1 MEMTGIAQEALR
13 FINTT
18 SVPLFLTGK
27 AGTGKTTF
35 LKNLAENTHKS
46 YIVVAPTGIAA
57 LNAGGVT
64 IHSQF
69 QLPFGMFIPDRDLPL
84 DEFNGGNQ
92 YNQRLL
98 ARQSPLKDH
107 RRQLLRSIDLL
118 VIDEVSMLRA
128 DLLDAIDYRLK
139 SARGNFH
146 QPFGGIQM
154 LFIGDLFQLP
164 PVIRREEEAR
174 LRQYYSSPWFFDAHC
189 LRSDALVYIELDK
202 IFRQRDAAFI
212 RILNNLRNNLVT
224 PEDIATL
231 NEHHR
236 PDLSLEEMRNS
247 ITLTTHNQQADD
259 INIRAL
265 AELNKPAAEFAA
277 RIQGDFPE
285 SMYPALPTLTLKT
298 GAQVMFIRNDTE
310 TRQYVN
316 GKIGVVTSME
326 DDEITV
332 RLSDT
337 GDELLVTRTVWE
349 NKSFHVNKDT
359 QDIEEDITGT
369 FEQFPL
375 KLAWAITIH
384 KSQGLTFD
392 RAIIDPGRAFTD
404 GQVYVALSRLRSLD
418 GLLLRSRINPSSIS
432 TDRTVV
438 SFTTAR
444 HDPEGLPAT
453 VARRQ
458 REFIGEVIVRTFEF
472 EPILREIEN
481 KEKRQPETL
490 SEDATFQ
497 RFTTQLASR
506 FLSER
511 SNTDI
516 LRQQLLNLLESGNI
530 PFMMERVEK
539 GSVYYLNLLW
549 QSTEGLMNEIR
560 RASGLKRA
568 KGYLTLLADL
578 DQLISLKIVETERA
592 RALIGGILAGE
603 SRFDFSED
611 DRQRTL
617 KRAALH
623 AQAAATVSS
632 PAKKP
637 KKERKE
643 KTKVKKEKP
652 VSAPNRLSETVE
664 LSLGLFTAGMTVDQ
678 IAAERGLV
686 SSTIFMH
693 LAKAVEAKRLLI
705 TELVPEESLN
715 ELVEGINR
723 FPEGTTLSEL
733 YGHFE
738 GRHPYG
744 YIKVALD
751 HANALRNP

>member
-1 MEMTGIAQEALR
+1 
-13 FINTT
+13 
-18 SVPLFLTGK
+18 
-27 AGTGKTTF
+27 
-35 LKNLAENTHKS
+35 
-46 YIVVAPTGIAA
+46 
-57 LNAGGVT
+57 
-64 IHSQF
+64 
-69 QLPFGMFIPDRDLPL
+69 
-84 DEFNGGNQ
+84 
-92 YNQRLL
+92 
-98 ARQSPLKDH
+98 QSPLKDH

-139 SARGNFH
+139 SARGNFN

-164 PVIRREEEAR
+164 PVTRRDEEAK
-174 LRQYYSSPWFFDAHC
+174 LRQYYASPWFFDAQC

-202 IFRQRDAAFI
+202 IFRQRDATFI
-212 RILNNLRNNLVT
+212 SILNNLRNNLVT

-231 NEHHR
+231 NEHYR

-265 AELNKPAAEFAA
+265 AELNKPAQEFTA
-277 RIQGDFPE
+277 RIEGDFPE
-285 SMYPALPTLTLKT
+285 SMYPALPQLTLKT

-310 TRQYVN
+310 GKLYVN
-316 GKIGVVTSME
+316 GKIGVITSME

-332 RLSDT
+332 RLSDS
-337 GDELLVTRTVWE
+337 GDELPVKRTVWE
-349 NKSFHVNKDT
+349 NKSFRVNKDT
-359 QDIEEDITGT
+359 QDIEEDIAGT

-404 GQVYVALSRLRSLD
+404 GQVYVALSRLRTLD

-438 SFTTAR
+438 TFTSAR
-444 HDPEGLPAT
+444 HDPDALPAT
-453 VARRQ
+453 AARRQ

-481 KEKRQPETL
+481 REKKQPETL
-490 SEDATFQ
+490 NEDATFQ

-516 LRQQLLNLLESGNI
+516 LRQQLLNLLEAGNI
-530 PFMMERVEK
+530 PYMMERVEK
-539 GSVYYLNLLW
+539 GSAYYLNLLW
-549 QSTEGLMNEIR
+549 QSTEGLLNEIR

-578 DQLISLKIVETERA
+578 DQLVSLKIVETERA
-592 RALIGGILAGE
+592 RTLIGGILSGE
-603 SRFDFSED
+603 SRFNFSED

-623 AQAAATVSS
+623 ARAATAVTA

-643 KTKVKKEKP
+643 KVKEKKVKP
-652 VSAPNRLSETVE
+652 VEGANRLSETVE

-678 IAAERGLV
+678 IASERNLV

-693 LAKAVEAKRLLI
+693 LAKAVDAGRLSI
-705 TELVPEESLN
+705 TDLVPEESLK

-723 FPEGTTLSEL
+723 LPEGTTLTDLFS
-733 YGHFE
+733 HFD

-744 YIKVALD
+744 YIKVAVNHVNVLK
-751 HANALRNP
+751 NQ